1 MSFFRAIVRPPS
13 AATKAA
19 RISPFTW
26 PPYIPLSHRPPPTIR
41 TWACASSFPRPP
53 TTRPTAHLL
62 VLRRRFSQTTT
73 ARSYIHKHDPEER
86 LRHAR
91 PLLSTSTIRRTAR
104 SPRTK
109 TVVIVAV
116 AAAVIFYF
124 SNLQTVPVSGR
135 RRFNC
140 FSDEAVAALSA
151 EQVRRIEYEVE
162 RQGGRFLPDWDPR
175 VRLVKRVMKRL
186 IAASGGGEL
195 PTDAQGETM
204 WGAIGGGGGGGGGGG
219 NMKNNK
225 GQVDWE
231 VRVIDDPHT
240 MNAFVLPGG
249 KVFVHSGIL
258 RATRSESGL
267 AAVLGHEIAHNMA
280 SHVGERMSSAIGIN
294 ILLYSLFFMAYMVPG
309 GMLLVHSL
317 GGNLMDILFSMPMS
331 RMQET
336 EADYIGLMIMAEACY
351 DPREAVGF
359 WRRMEAFARSRG
371 EDVPELLSTH
381 PSNQNRIEKVES
393 WLPEAM
399 ERWHASDCYATT
411 SYFADSFRRAMAR
424 GVIMM

>member
-1 MSFFRAIVRPPS
+1 M
-13 AATKAA
+13 
-19 RISPFTW
+19 
-26 PPYIPLSHRPPPTIR
+26 
-41 TWACASSFPRPP
+41 
-53 TTRPTAHLL
+53 
-62 VLRRRFSQTTT
+62 
-73 ARSYIHKHDPEER
+73 
-86 LRHAR
+86 
-91 PLLSTSTIRRTAR
+91 
-104 SPRTK
+104 
-109 TVVIVAV
+109 
-116 AAAVIFYF
+116 
-124 SNLQTVPVSGR
+124 SGR

-162 RQGGRFLPDWDPR
+162 RAGGRFLPDWDPR
-175 VRLVKRVMKRL
+175 VRLVKRVMQRL
-186 IAASGGGEL
+186 IPASGSGEL
-195 PTDAQGETM
+195 PTDAAGETM
-204 WGAIGGGGGGGGGGG
+204 WGDGSGGRGT
-219 NMKNNK
+219 KSSK
-225 GQVDWE
+225 SEVDWE

-258 RATRSESGL
+258 RATRNEAGL

-280 SHVGERMSSAIGIN
+280 SHVGERMSGAIGIN
-294 ILLYSLFFMAYMVPG
+294 ILLYSLYFLAYMVPG

-359 WRRMEAFARSRG
+359 WRRMEAAARSRG

-381 PSNQNRIEKVES
+381 PSNQSRIEKVES

-399 ERWHASDCYATT
+399 EKWRASDCYATT
-411 SYFADSFRRAMAR
+411 SSFADSFRRAMAR
-424 GVIMM
+424 GTNIIII